1 MNKFFEMKVLDKDGT
16 IKYIIPANEV
26 QRRHLNLVKNHPKYF
41 PEMPKAY
48 RKKVTANEKGKIILE

>member
-1 MNKFFEMKVLDKDGT
+1 MKVLDKDGT